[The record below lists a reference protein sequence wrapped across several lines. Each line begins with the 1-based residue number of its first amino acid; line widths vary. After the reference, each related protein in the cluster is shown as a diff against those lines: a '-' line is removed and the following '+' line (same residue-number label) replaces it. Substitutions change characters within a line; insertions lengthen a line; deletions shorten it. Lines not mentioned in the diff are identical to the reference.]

1 MCASP
6 AQVILSVL
14 PVLRLLVQHDIFT
27 LLALFSL
34 RHHTQKLRLVFLS
47 ISEQTTSQKHF
58 RAMTK
63 AIPTCFKP
71 VLAITISNRQSE
83 KRLTSTKYFAK
94 KDDCLDV
101 LDYHRTEYTTS
112 KKFQLQEPLM
122 IDNFSTYLT
131 QFQNAGLIS
140 NLLILMA
147 ILTNKSTIQ
156 KEKKSNKQ
164 NGLKAEWVQYQKNK
178 QTLIFIGQSV
188 KQLLELS
195 LLPKKR
201 IDFA

>member
-1 MCASP
+1 
-6 AQVILSVL
+6 
-14 PVLRLLVQHDIFT
+14 
-27 LLALFSL
+27 
-34 RHHTQKLRLVFLS
+34 
-47 ISEQTTSQKHF
+47 
-58 RAMTK
+58 
-63 AIPTCFKP
+63 
-71 VLAITISNRQSE
+71 
-83 KRLTSTKYFAK
+83 
-94 KDDCLDV
+94 
-101 LDYHRTEYTTS
+101 
-112 KKFQLQEPLM
+112 M

-147 ILTNKSTIQ
+147 ILTNKPTIQ

-164 NGLKAEWVQYQKNK
+164 NGLKAEWVQDQKNK

>member
-1 MCASP
+1 MVVVVLVMCAPP

-47 ISEQTTSQKHF
+47 ISEQTTSQKYF
-58 RAMTK
+58 IAMTK

-94 KDDCLDV
+94 KGHCFDV
-101 LDYHRTEYTTS
+101 FEQTIIEQSIQTRR
-112 KKFQLQEPLM
+112 
-122 IDNFSTYLT
+122 NFN
-131 QFQNAGLIS
+131 FK
-140 NLLILMA
+140 NL
-147 ILTNKSTIQ
+147 
-156 KEKKSNKQ
+156 
-164 NGLKAEWVQYQKNK
+164 
-178 QTLIFIGQSV
+178 
-188 KQLLELS
+188 
-195 LLPKKR
+195 
-201 IDFA
+201 